1 MLIVIDGLK
10 HSAYIMC
17 VWVKQFHMLVDCFG

>member
-10 HSAYIMC
+10 RSAYIMS
-17 VWVKQFHMLVDCFG
+17 VWVKQFHMLVDC